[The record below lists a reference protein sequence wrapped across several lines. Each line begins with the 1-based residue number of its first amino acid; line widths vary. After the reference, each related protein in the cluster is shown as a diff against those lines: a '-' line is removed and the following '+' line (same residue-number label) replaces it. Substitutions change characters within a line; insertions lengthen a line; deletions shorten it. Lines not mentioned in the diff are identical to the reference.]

1 MNKGYQSQEL
11 PHKISRL
18 KEDIIE
24 KEQLKLVLESIGRDK
39 PQNFFLFLGDFGCLG
54 TSGLGL
60 RLDNNT
66 LVLNSIQM
74 SNIFL
79 IFIKKAPQP

>member
-39 PQNFFLFLGDFGCLG
+39 PQNSLHFSVSTSTFLWD
-54 TSGLGL
+54 
-60 RLDNNT
+60 
-66 LVLNSIQM
+66 
-74 SNIFL
+74 
-79 IFIKKAPQP
+79 